1 MRLSSLPIKPRSKTH
16 SFTPRQVLHR
26 IADNLYR
33 SDASGIIYGIV
44 TKDGRQIRR
53 SLKTDNKTV
62 ARTRLEK
69 FRAEI
74 LESPNTRRDTELAT
88 LRFEQLA
95 ELWLKSTAATLR
107 PRTAERRRWTIK
119 ALAPCFPQTISRV
132 TRADVDKWSAHR
144 SKSIAPATYNKEAE
158 TLRLSL
164 DFARERGA
172 LPLNPAAHLKRRK
185 IPKPR
190 ITVPTPEQFH
200 ALLTELRRDYRA
212 RGAGDLVEF
221 LAASGCRLGE
231 AVNIRWRDVDFQR
244 ATLTIGANGETKNG
258 EARTIP
264 LFPPLRAFLESHKAR
279 TRQPDA
285 TPDTLLLPTKSA
297 KVALTNCCR
306 RLGLPVFSHH
316 KMRHYFATN
325 CIEQNIPPHI
335 VASWLGHKDGGQ
347 LVCRTYGHLRA
358 EASELFAQR
367 VTWQTP
373 ANIITLPPQTPTPH
387 TYQLQT
393 AAP

>member
-1 MRLSSLPIKPRSKTH
+1 MKLSSAPIKGHPKTAPIL
-16 SFTPRQVLHR
+16 PRQVLHR
-26 IADNLYR
+26 VGDNLYR
-33 SDASGIIYGIV
+33 SDASDILYGIL
-44 TKDGRQIRR
+44 TKEGRQIRR
-53 SLKTDNKTV
+53 SLKTTDKAA
-62 ARTRLEK
+62 ARVRLEK
-69 FRAEI
+69 LRAEI
-74 LESPNTRRDTELAT
+74 LEADAKHKDTELARLSFT
-88 LRFEQLA
+88 DAA
-95 ELWLKSTAATLR
+95 ERWLHAVSATLR
-107 PRTAERRRWTIK
+107 PSTASRRRSTIK
-119 ALAPCFPQTISRV
+119 ALAIHFPQIIGKI

-144 SKSIAPATYNKEAE
+144 SKATAPASYNKEAE
-158 TLRLSL
+158 TLRLTL
-164 DFARERGA
+164 AFAVERGA
-172 LPLNPAAHLKRRK
+172 LQRNHAEHLKRRK
-185 IPKPR
+185 VTKPR
-190 ITVPTPEQFH
+190 IAVPTREQFR
-200 ALLTELRRDYRA
+200 LLLAELRKDYHH
-212 RGAGDLVEF
+212 RGAGDMVEF

-231 AVNIRWRDVDFQR
+231 AVNIRWRDVDWQR
-244 ATLTIGANGETKNG
+244 GTLTIGADAETKNG
-258 EARTIP
+258 EHRVVP
-264 LFPPLRAFLESHKAR
+264 LFPPLRAFLEALR

-285 TPDTLLLPTKSA
+285 TPDALLLPTKNA

-373 ANIITLPPQTPTPH
+373 ANIITLPPQTATPH
-387 TYQLQT
+387 THQLQT